1 MYPREMT
8 IEHTHPFTPEEWPF
22 SVLPTSRV
30 ITTAPVLEQGA
41 PVLLVSHDDDED
53 GGWQLLCGT
62 TNRQEDGRAA
72 CFGCMLEKDPSLR
85 ALADL
90 PPGWQAR
97 REDASSPWERQKP
110 RSVLEVVKDTIAS
123 EGFQIILQPPE
134 RPIWAYTLGLGLSV
148 SMPDIVIIGLP
159 PQVMHQMVLTLATM
173 AAGGEK
179 LEHGFRTDA
188 LLQNDLVCELR
199 AVDPAWLDVFLVHAK
214 AIYEDR
220 PYAALQITW
229 PDKQN
234 RLPHEEGF
242 DEALR
247 RRQPQLEL
255 SDPEKSGMVP
265 LLRALGR
272 M

>member
-1 MYPREMT
+1 MT
-8 IEHTHPFTPEEWPF
+8 EHTHDFGPDQWPF
-22 SVLPTSRV
+22 SVSSTSRV
-30 ITTAPVLEQGA
+30 ITTVPVLEQGA
-41 PVLLVSHDDDED
+41 PVLLVSHDDDDD

-72 CFGCMLEKDPSLR
+72 CFGCMVEKDPSLR

-90 PPGWQAR
+90 PAGWQAR
-97 REDASSPWERQKP
+97 REDASSPWERRKP
-110 RSVLEVVKDTIAS
+110 KSVHEIIQETIAT

-148 SMPDIVIIGLP
+148 SMPDLVIIGLP
-159 PQVMHQMVLTLATM
+159 PQVMHQMLLTLATM

-179 LEHGFRTDA
+179 LEHGYRTDA
-188 LLQNDLVCELR
+188 LLHNGLICELR
-199 AVDPAWLDVFLVHAK
+199 SVDPAWLDVLLMHAGS
-214 AIYEDR
+214 IYEDR
-220 PYAALQITW
+220 PFSALQITW

-234 RLPHEEGF
+234 KLPHEEGF

-247 RRQPQLEL
+247 RRQPQLEIG
-255 SDPEKSGMVP
+255 DAEKAGMVP